1 MNVVGKASPFSTE
14 FFLPLIH
21 CACFLL
27 LDYPG
32 INPLPYPLLGLPLV
46 EFGKKLSANNKAKST
61 RSKPFQKSLTS
72 FGSIVAKYFM
82 GDVYVNNRAH
92 FL

>member
-27 LDYPG
+27 LDYTG
-32 INPLPYPLLGLPLV
+32 INPLLYPLLGIPIF
-46 EFGKKLSANNKAKST
+46 EFGKKLSANYKA
-61 RSKPFQKSLTS
+61 
-72 FGSIVAKYFM
+72 
-82 GDVYVNNRAH
+82 
-92 FL
+92 